1 MSVNEQLPDTSAP
14 APSGSDAPKD
24 GGRLWRSLW
33 RTHFYAGI
41 FSMPVLIML
50 AVTGLGILYTDT
62 VNHWQFGELYRASSA
77 AQRVSLDDQRQ
88 NVADQYPTWT
98 IGSVTP
104 ARRPG
109 DTTVFA
115 VSKDDGAKALNVYT
129 DPSDGTVVGDLDP
142 GAGLVGLSNR
152 LHGQLNTSSWTVP
165 VPMLS
170 GIFGDEDLTVPVA
183 VGDLV
188 VEVFAVWSVVLA
200 LTGLYLWWPRKKG
213 TGKALFVPR
222 LGKKGRA
229 RWRDLHAVPGLV
241 LSVMLVFF
249 VTTGMPWS
257 DVWGA
262 NWSWTA
268 SKITPNTSDF
278 WSDEAPTSDVPKVGD
293 LDRVGN
299 RVPWATREDQIPT
312 SGTGPSMPGMDMGGA
327 PATEQP
333 GLPLGTTPPQAS
345 LQLVVQAALE
355 DGMLPGA
362 TVAFPVND
370 FSKPSEPVFG
380 AYVVTNPWPSSLGEQ
395 GALYQ
400 DQFTARTISRSTS
413 KEWGGLQRAT
423 ELGVQT
429 HMGTQF
435 GLADRI
441 VMTLGCVLV
450 LWASFS
456 ALVMWWKRRRTG
468 FGFPRR
474 PFDAKLQRVMVVTAV
489 LLAIIYPVWGVSVL
503 LVLLLDKFVVRKVPP
518 LRRAFGMPDR
528 TEVTTGS

>member
-1 MSVNEQLPDTSAP
+1 MSLTEQSETDETAPPSAN
-14 APSGSDAPKD
+14 SKD

-62 VNHWQFGELYRASSA
+62 VNHWQFGELYRAAST

-115 VSKDDGAKALNVYT
+115 ISKDDGEKSLNVYT

-170 GIFGDEDLTVPVA
+170 GIFGDDPLTTPVP

-188 VEVFAVWSVVLA
+188 VEVFAVWSLVLA

-257 DVWGA
+257 DVWGV

-268 SKITPNTSDF
+268 SKVTPNTSDF
-278 WSDEAPTSDVPKVGD
+278 WSDAAPSSDVPKVGD

-299 RVPWATREDQIPT
+299 RIPWATREDQIPS
-312 SGTGPSMPGMDMGGA
+312 SGSGPAMPGMDMGGSEQ
-327 PATEQP
+327 PATATGP
-333 GLPLGTTPPQAS
+333 AVGTTPPPAS
-345 LQLVVQAALE
+345 LQLVVQSALE

-362 TVAFPVND
+362 TVALPVND
-370 FSKPSEPVFG
+370 FSKPSKPVYG
-380 AYVVTNPWPSSLGEQ
+380 SYVVTNPWPSSLGEQ
-395 GALYQ
+395 GAIYL
-400 DQFTARTISRSTS
+400 DQFTARTISRSTA

-468 FGFPRR
+468 LGFPRR
-474 PFDAKLQRVMVVTAV
+474 PFDAKLQRVMLVTAV
-489 LLAIIYPVWGVSVL
+489 LLALVFPVWGVSVL
-503 LVLLLDKFVVRKVPP
+503 LVLLLDKFVVRKVPA
-518 LRRAFGMPDR
+518 LRRTFGMPDR
-528 TEVTTGS
+528 PEVTTGS